1 VTAPAGEPA
10 SRARTASFLA
20 PAAVRPILF
29 VAFVTIASPA
39 TAQVGAAISV
49 FSDDRF
55 RGYSLSDGR
64 PAGILDLSYDAPS
77 GFYGALS
84 GSVVLSRNDSLQPL
98 GLQLN
103 GGYAKRLR
111 SGLTLDLGIVHSNYS
126 SFSSRGPGRSYTELY
141 AGLGGKRVSSR
152 IYVSPDYLRRGGWT
166 LYSEVDANL
175 PVARKLRISGHAGML
190 VQLNGRSNGEAYRP
204 EFDWRLGLARDF
216 GRLTVN
222 VAWTGAGP
230 DRDLYQR
237 RSSSYGRNAL
247 IAGVTFAL

>member
-1 VTAPAGEPA
+1 MIAPAAQPA
-10 SRARTASFLA
+10 SRARSGSFLR

-29 VAFVTIASPA
+29 VAFVAFASPA
-39 TAQVGAAISV
+39 SAQVGAAVSV

-64 PAGILDLSYDAPS
+64 PAGILDLSYDAP
-77 GFYGALS
+77 GGLYGALS
-84 GSVVLSRNDSLQPL
+84 GSVVLTRRDGLQPL

-126 SFSSRGPGRSYTELY
+126 SYSSRGPGRSYTELY
-141 AGLGGKRVSSR
+141 AGLGGKRLSSR

-175 PVARKLRISGHAGML
+175 PVARKLRIRGHVGML
-190 VQLNGRSNGEAYRP
+190 VQLEGRSNSEAYRP

-216 GRLTVN
+216 GRITIN
-222 VAWTGAGP
+222 AAWTGNGP
-230 DRDLYQR
+230 DHDLYLR
-237 RSSSYGRNAL
+237 RSYGRGAL
-247 IAGVTFAL
+247 VAGVTFAL